1 MIALIALPLLRI
13 DNQWIA
19 SADNFYLLIAHD
31 CTFWLVC
38 TKISCICNQI
48 VQTSYIYLML
58 IALWPPFL
66 AI

>member
-31 CTFWLVC
+31 CTF
-38 TKISCICNQI
+38 
-48 VQTSYIYLML
+48 
-58 IALWPPFL
+58 
-66 AI
+66 